1 MTRKDYQVYV
11 GMASCGIAS
20 GADLVF
26 EKLVEAVSPSI
37 AVEPT
42 GCLGIC
48 FCEPLVEVRS
58 LSGQRYLYGNVTEDK
73 LTRIINEHLLN
84 NQVVQE
90 LLVPYPQ

>member
-11 GMASCGIAS
+11 GMGSCGIAS
-20 GADLVF
+20 EQIWFF

-48 FCEPLVEVRS
+48 FAS
-58 LSGQRYLYGNVTEDK
+58 L
-73 LTRIINEHLLN
+73 
-84 NQVVQE
+84 
-90 LLVPYPQ
+90 